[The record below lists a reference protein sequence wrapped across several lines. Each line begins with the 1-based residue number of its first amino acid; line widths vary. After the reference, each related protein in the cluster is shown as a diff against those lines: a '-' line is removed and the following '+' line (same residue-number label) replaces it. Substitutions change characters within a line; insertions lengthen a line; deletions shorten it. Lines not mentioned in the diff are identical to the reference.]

1 MSGNRLKVE
10 DVKVFSD
17 AALGFFAQTTG
28 HKASVRTAYLL
39 DGAGPTV
46 WNDFQGRIELAG
58 RYRGSVTFSAPR
70 GLLTHVLLSIGESDY
85 TDASHRDIVGEIAN
99 QMSGQARRHF
109 GEAMDISPPR
119 VIDRDQARHEAN
131 QHQAQGMAPFV
142 IPVQWD
148 RYEAHLVVQMEQG
161 QG

>member
-1 MSGNRLKVE
+1 VERLPWP
-10 DVKVFSD
+10 
-17 AALGFFAQTTG
+17 
-28 HKASVRTAYLL
+28 HR
-39 DGAGPTV
+39 P
-46 WNDFQGRIELAG
+46 GR
-58 RYRGSVTFSAPR
+58 RYRGNVTFAAPR
-70 GLLTHVLLSIGESDY
+70 ALLTHVLLSIGESDY

-161 QG
+161 IPT